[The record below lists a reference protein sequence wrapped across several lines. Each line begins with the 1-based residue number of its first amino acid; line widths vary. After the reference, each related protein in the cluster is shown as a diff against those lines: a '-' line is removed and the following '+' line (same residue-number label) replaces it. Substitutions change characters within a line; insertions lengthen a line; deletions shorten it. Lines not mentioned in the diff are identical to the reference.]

1 MDKHKIKDLKERLDK
16 ESNQEHKNK
25 MLYMWIKQDH
35 ISLSEYNT
43 LVKESDSLPCVMP
56 SLEDARIAKE
66 KFQDKKNI
74 SGWDTGYKGLGDHFQ
89 EGANWALNWIS
100 KRNKPN

>member
-1 MDKHKIKDLKERLDK
+1 MKKREDVIEEFKKAMGIKDSYILTVDENYFVDK
-16 ESNQEHKNK
+16 IVESH
-25 MLYMWIKQDH
+25 
-35 ISLSEYNT
+35 S

-66 KFQDKKNI
+66 KFQEKKNI

-89 EGANWALNWIS
+89 EGVNWALNWIS
-100 KRNKPN
+100 KHNKSN

>member
-1 MDKHKIKDLKERLDK
+1 MKTLNERFEAETGCASWINSDIYPDGKIHTRQYVEWLEA
-16 ESNQEHKNK
+16 ESQKSA
-25 MLYMWIKQDH
+25 I
-35 ISLSEYNT
+35 
-43 LVKESDSLPCVMP
+43 PCVMP

-66 KFQDKKNI
+66 KFQEKKNL

-100 KRNKPN
+100 KRNKSN